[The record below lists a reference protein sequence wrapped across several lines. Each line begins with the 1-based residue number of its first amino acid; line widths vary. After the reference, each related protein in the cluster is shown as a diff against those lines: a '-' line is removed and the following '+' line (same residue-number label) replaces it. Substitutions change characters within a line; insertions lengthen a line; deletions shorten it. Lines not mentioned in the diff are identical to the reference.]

1 MKVKL
6 AYGYDGLETEFPDD
20 AAIIRPKTLPALEDE
35 SVAIR
40 AALQNPIESPPL
52 KNLVRLGDKIVLAHS
67 DMTRAT
73 PNPRLL
79 PVILE
84 EIENAGVKRDDITL
98 LNALGTHRQH
108 TEAEMRTLLGDWLIQ
123 NYHCEQHDAFDDQ
136 NLVSLGMTNL
146 NHPVRLNRKLI
157 EADLIIMTGFIE
169 PHLFAGFSGG
179 PKCILPGL
187 AGAESVITNH
197 SIELIAHPNARYGIT
212 YGNPLWEEML
222 ELTKRLENTFLVNV
236 ALNADQKITRVFA
249 GDQEHAHKVGCE
261 YVRKN
266 AMTQVDGDFD
276 IVVTTNSGFPLDQ
289 NLYQCAKGMVA
300 AEAIVRPGGAI
311 LVVAACQDGIPFGS
325 HYHQL
330 IKKAGSL
337 EGIEK
342 MLSQPGFNA
351 PDQWMLQIQARIQR
365 KADVYVFS
373 EGLSEQEIQQTLFIP
388 SATIE
393 EQIAV
398 LQEKYGRKMCVL
410 PEGPQVIVYH

>member
-6 AYGYDGLETEFPDD
+6 AYGHDGLEVEFPDN
-20 AAIIRPKTLPALEDE
+20 AAIIRPKILPSLEDE
-35 SVAIR
+35 SAAIR

-52 KNLVRLGDKIVLAHS
+52 RDRVRLGDKIVLAHS

-123 NYHCEQHDAFDDQ
+123 NYRCVQHDAFDDQ
-136 NLVSLGMTNL
+136 NLVSLGVTNL
-146 NHPVRLNRKLI
+146 KHPVRLNRKLI

-236 ALNADQKITRVFA
+236 TLNADQKITGVFA
-249 GDQEHAHKVGCE
+249 GDQEHAHKAGCE
-261 YVRKN
+261 FVRKN
-266 AMTQVDGDFD
+266 AMAQVDGSFD

-311 LVVAACQDGIPFGS
+311 LVVAACQDGIPSGS
-325 HYHQL
+325 HYHRL
-330 IKKAGSL
+330 IRKAGSID
-337 EGIEK
+337 GIEK

-351 PDQWMLQIQARIQR
+351 PDQWGLQIQARIQR
-365 KADVYVFS
+365 KADVYIFS
-373 EGLSEQEIQQTLFIP
+373 DGLSKQEIQQTLFIP
-388 SATIE
+388 SAAIE
-393 EQIAV
+393 EQIV
-398 LQEKYGRKMCVL
+398 MLQEKYGRKMCIL
-410 PEGPQVIVYH
+410 PEGPQVIVYQ